1 MNTVKLYARQRRLA
15 AVMTQQ
21 LRRQEHMMGIAADIL
36 SRVMGY
42 RNGEGADHGRHVEQ
56 ITQRLLER
64 MLERTD
70 KYGLTLQGLPAGRR
84 RGYVPRHRK
93 DGRAGCPAAKDRP
106 PDAGGV

>member
-1 MNTVKLYARQRRLA
+1 
-15 AVMTQQ
+15 
-21 LRRQEHMMGIAADIL
+21 MGIAADIL

-56 ITQRLLER
+56 ITQRLLRR

-70 KYGLTLQGLPAGRR
+70 KYGLTLQDCRRAAAAALSGPAGASAAA
-84 RGYVPRHRK
+84 
-93 DGRAGCPAAKDRP
+93 GRAGCPAAKARP